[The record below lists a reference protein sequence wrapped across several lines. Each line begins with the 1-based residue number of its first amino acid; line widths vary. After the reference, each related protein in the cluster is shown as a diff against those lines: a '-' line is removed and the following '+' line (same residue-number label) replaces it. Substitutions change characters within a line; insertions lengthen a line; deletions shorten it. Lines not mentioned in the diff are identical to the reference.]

1 MKVIPLTRDKFAI
14 VDDEDFERLME
25 HSWAWV
31 PACNSAIGQGYA
43 VRKGSKRRGEPRTVQ
58 MHREILGVAQDVN
71 VDHINCNGLDN
82 RKRNLRLAT
91 TQQNAFNRAK
101 PTVPC
106 TSRYKG
112 VLMRKNDNRWSARI
126 KFNDRHVELGKYLTE
141 ENAAAAYNFASR
153 IFFGRYRRENEN
165 VEELSFA
172 DKKRIFE
179 TAERYINRYGWYVD
193 TETYRSFKLE
203 VAQ

>member
-1 MKVIPLTRDKFAI
+1 MKEIPLTRGKSTI
-14 VDDEDFERLME
+14 VDDEDYEHLTK
-25 HSWAWV
+25 HSWAWA
-31 PACNSAIGQGYA
+31 PATGSTVGTGYA

-58 MHREILGVAQDVN
+58 MHREILGITQN
-71 VDHINCNGLDN
+71 VQIDHINRNSLDN
-82 RKRNLRLAT
+82 RKQNLRLAT

-106 TSRYKG
+106 TSKYKG
-112 VLMRKNDNRWSARI
+112 VFMRKNDDRWTARI
-126 KFNDRHVELGKYLTE
+126 KFNDRHVELGRFMTE

-153 IFFGRYRRENEN
+153 IFFGRYRRENAN
-165 VEELSFA
+165 VEELSFV
-172 DKKRIFE
+172 DKKRIFK

-203 VAQ
+203 VV